1 MLRAIARAAL
11 VAFALMTCGA
21 PAQAQYPN
29 RPVTIIV
36 PLAAGSGM
44 DILVRLY
51 ADKLSQSLG
60 KPVVVENRPGASLML
75 AANAVAQ
82 SAPDGHTLLVSTS
95 SAMAINLTL
104 FKQVTYDPDRD
115 FIPISLYVK
124 SPFILVVNPDLPAK
138 SVPELIKY
146 IKENQGKLSYSSPG
160 AGVAQ
165 HLSMEFMKNQFGL
178 EITHVPYRATP
189 QSIQDIA
196 AGHIALGWAE
206 AGASLPLDQGRQAAR
221 ARGLVDD
228 TAAAPARR
236 AAARR
241 SGALRPASRRCRGT
255 CCSRRPRRRATSS
268 TSCTTR

>member
-1 MLRAIARAAL
+1 MLRAIARAAV

-44 DILVRLY
+44 DVLVRLY

-82 SAPDGHTLLVSTS
+82 APPDGHTLLVSTS

-124 SPFILVVNPDLPAK
+124 SPFILVVNPD
-138 SVPELIKY
+138 
-146 IKENQGKLSYSSPG
+146 
-160 AGVAQ
+160 
-165 HLSMEFMKNQFGL
+165 
-178 EITHVPYRATP
+178 
-189 QSIQDIA
+189 A
-196 AGHIALGWAE
+196 AGEDRSGADQVRQGEPGQAQLFLARRRRR
-206 AGASLPLDQGRQAAR
+206 AASLDGVHEEPVRPGDHACAVSRDAAVDPGHRGRPHRARLGRGGRIDPADQGRQAAR
-221 ARGLVDD
+221 ARGVVAQRGCRCCP
-228 TAAAPARR
+228 TC
-236 AAARR
+236 RR
-241 SGALRPASRRCRGT
+241 SPKPRPRRASRRCRGT
-255 CCSRRPRRRATSS
+255 CCSRRRRRRATSS